1 MNRLYY
7 GDCLTVM
14 ERIPRN
20 SIDLIYLDPPF
31 NSNRNYNAIY
41 KDKIGRP
48 LPVQIEAFC
57 DTWELTEER
66 ERAIRHMPMLMR
78 ESGID
83 DATAEFWRLWMNAL
97 RKTQPRLLAYLS
109 YMVERLLKMYP
120 LMKPTASLYFHC
132 DPTASH
138 YIKPLL
144 DAVFGHQSYRNEI
157 TWQRI
162 GSTQKGS
169 QHASRSW
176 GTNTDILLYYV
187 KNPKAAKLDP
197 RRPPS
202 DMSEEEIE
210 AKFKFI
216 DENGERYYDDSA
228 HIWSTPG
235 MGPRPNLCYEWRGFT
250 NPHPSGWRL
259 SKERLQEEYEKGN
272 IVIRPDGRLQ
282 RRKYLRDY
290 KGASYGNLWTDIPMA
305 LGKERMGYATQKP
318 LALLERIIR
327 ASSNEGDTVLDPFC
341 GCATT
346 LEAAH
351 RLGRNWIG
359 IDIAI
364 HAVKRVAQMRL
375 VERCALEEDVH
386 FTVEG
391 VPRSVEGAQDLWERD
406 KYQFQKW
413 AVEQVEGFVSQKR
426 TSDGGIDGRIYF
438 ELADTKDLQSMLIE
452 VKGGKNVNITDLRAL
467 RGVLDAGD
475 AMMAGLITMHP
486 LGKIQERNFRKFMAE
501 AGDLV
506 VNGRPY
512 SRMQL
517 LSVPEIL
524 DGDRFDLP
532 NIAGRHE
539 LQPSLIPVR

>member
-14 ERIPRN
+14 ESIPRN

-41 KDKIGRP
+41 KDETGRP

-66 ERAIRHMPMLMR
+66 ERTIRHMPMLMR

-97 RKTQPRLLAYLS
+97 RKTQPRLLAYLV
-109 YMVERLLKMYP
+109 YMVERLLRMYP
-120 LMKPTASLYFHC
+120 LMKPTASLYYHC

-169 QHASRSW
+169 QHGSRTW
-176 GTNTDILLYYV
+176 GNNTDVVLYYV

-197 RRPPS
+197 RRAPS
-202 DMSEEEIE
+202 DMSNEEID
-210 AKFKFI
+210 AKFKNI
-216 DENGERYYDDSA
+216 DENGERYYDDSS
-228 HIWSTPG
+228 HIWRTPG
-235 MGPRPNLCYEWRGFT
+235 MGERPNLCYEWRGFT
-250 NPHPSGWRL
+250 NPHPAGWRL
-259 SKERLQEEYEKGN
+259 SKERLEEEHQKGN
-272 IVIRPDGRLQ
+272 IVILDNGRLQ

-290 KGASYGNLWTDIPMA
+290 KGASYGNLWTDIPRA
-305 LGKERMGYATQKP
+305 LGSERMGYATQKP
-318 LALLERIIR
+318 VALLERIIR
-327 ASSNEGDTVLDPFC
+327 ASTKEGDTVLDPFC

-351 RLGRNWIG
+351 RLGRKWIG

-364 HAVKRVAQMRL
+364 HAIKRVAQVRL
-375 VERCALEEDVH
+375 IERCGLKEGSH

-391 VPRSVEGAQDLWERD
+391 VPKTLEGAQDLWERD
-406 KYQFQKW
+406 THHFQKW
-413 AVEQVEGFVSQKR
+413 AVEQVEGFVTEKR
-426 TSDGGIDGRIYF
+426 SADGGIDGRIYF
-438 ELADTKDLQSMLIE
+438 ELSNMPDLQSMVVE
-452 VKGGKNVNITDLRAL
+452 VKGGKSVNIQALRAL
-467 RGVLDAGD
+467 RGVLDSED
-475 AMMAGLITMHP
+475 AMMAGLIIMHP
-486 LGKIQERNFRKFMAE
+486 LGERQERNFRKFMAE

-506 VNGRPY
+506 INGFPY
-512 SRMQL
+512 PRMQL
-517 LSVPEIL
+517 LSVPDIL
-524 DGDRFDLP
+524 DGKRFSLP

-539 LQPSLIPVR
+539 MQPRLVPV